1 MELSTA
7 LHRAGML
14 LTLRF
19 AYMLSTIPLF
29 LKLSGKQEDMAEEEE
44 KNKNKNI
51 KERERERTRRYFS
64 SPSVPLW
71 LPAGPFSQVV
81 IYRPQEVPFQMPRK
95 KTKTVAFQVH
105 YSG

>member
-1 MELSTA
+1 MSTA
-7 LHRAGML
+7 LHRAGMS

-19 AYMLSTIPLF
+19 AYKLSTIPLF
-29 LKLSGKQEDMAEEEE
+29 LKLSEKQEDMAGEEEKN

-64 SPSVPLW
+64 SPSVRLW